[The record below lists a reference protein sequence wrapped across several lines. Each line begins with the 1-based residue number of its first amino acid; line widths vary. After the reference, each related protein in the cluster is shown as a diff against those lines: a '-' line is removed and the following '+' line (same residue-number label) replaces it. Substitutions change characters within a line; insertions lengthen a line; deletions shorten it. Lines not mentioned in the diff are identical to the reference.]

1 MTSVSTS
8 SEISN
13 TETWASLGGKS
24 WEHPSVAPATWFDM
38 TQKLHK
44 VLVQAGFAVVDSIAK
59 SPNVRPAS
67 SLAISDGNSA
77 VKALTFV
84 LQERLGVTDAQS
96 FAVSQAI
103 SELLAVGSE
112 ISNGLSLRLA
122 DAFGV
127 VGGKHQM
134 SFTSVHH
141 GCLSIADARVVDFAQ
156 SITELLPIA
165 TLASKDVSFYLWDA
179 FGATDSHSNKPTVNA
194 HSEFALSD
202 GEDVVRRMHQNLLRT
217 IGVEGAIG
225 NHAHT
230 RQVDAFKVV
239 DAIAK
244 HPKPN
249 FLQDL
254 AIVDDW
260 VFGIH
265 AVYSTTLPIRELAA
279 KRMSIPKN
287 ASVRIASQVAKRY
300 EQCNASDLAFVEVF
314 DRVTNYIRDF
324 QEVAAF
330 VDVLAK
336 AIEKNEARHINIAEQ
351 LVVPAWMVIAD
362 VLATGL
368 KDGEEYTF
376 ENFMQSLDTGAMPGW
391 TPWRNFVPGD
401 YEYSKAMFRVVLQSV
416 AADRALIEECM
427 AAVDVPDVID
437 RGAARVTD
445 AANGVYVEFNRE
457 YHIIP
462 EITLTSRSGTGNP
475 TAAELHGSPTL
486 LGFTARL
493 RDTVTGQYTTGTFT
507 WASHGY

>member
-8 SEISN
+8 SEVSN
-13 TETWASLGGKS
+13 TETWASLGDKS
-24 WEHPSVAPATWFDM
+24 WEHPSVAPVPWSDM
-38 TQKLHK
+38 TQMLHT
-44 VLVQAGFAVVDSIAK
+44 VLAQAGFAVVGSIAK
-59 SPNVRPAS
+59 SPNVRSAS
-67 SLAISDGNSA
+67 SLAVSDDNRA
-77 VKALTFV
+77 AKALMFV
-84 LQERLGVTDAQS
+84 LQERLDVMDVQS
-96 FAVSQAI
+96 FVVLQAI
-103 SELLAVGSE
+103 SELLTVSGE

-127 VGGKHQM
+127 FGGKHQM
-134 SFTSVHH
+134 SFTSAHH
-141 GCLSIADARVVDFAQ
+141 GRLSIADARVVDFAQ

-165 TLASKDVSFYLWDA
+165 TLASKDVSFYLRDA
-179 FGATDSHSNKPTVNA
+179 FGVTDSHSNKPTVNA
-194 HSEFALSD
+194 HSEFAISD
-202 GEDVVRRMHQNLLRT
+202 GEDVVRNMRQNLLRT
-217 IGVEGAIG
+217 ISIEGAIG
-225 NHAHT
+225 NHVHT

-244 HPKPN
+244 HVKPN
-249 FLQDL
+249 FLQGL
-254 AIVDDW
+254 AVVDDW
-260 VFGIH
+260 AFGIH

-279 KRMSIPKN
+279 KRMSIPKDT
-287 ASVRIASQVAKRY
+287 SFRIASQVAKRF
-300 EQCNASDLAFVEVF
+300 EQHHAHELAFAEVF
-314 DRVTNYIRDF
+314 DRIVNYNRDF
-324 QEVAAF
+324 QEAVAFA
-330 VDVLAK
+330 DALAK
-336 AIEKNEARHINIAEQ
+336 TIGKNEARSISIAEQ

-362 VLATGL
+362 VLATEL
-368 KDGEEYTF
+368 KDGQEYTF

-401 YEYSKAMFRVVLQSV
+401 YEYSKAMFRVVLESV
-416 AADRALIEECM
+416 AADRALIEECV